1 MTWPNFLQLV
11 VSGLAMGAIYTLTA
25 KGLYIAHL
33 ATHRMNFGQGDF
45 LMIGA
50 FLSLALMGA
59 RVPVY
64 VVIPL
69 VVLLLA
75 GGGWALERLCIRPLD
90 RLGLRGGGEYS
101 WILTTAGA
109 ALILQN
115 AAELVWGKS
124 AQYSPPL
131 FSSSRDHVL
140 RLLGVGIYS
149 EQLAVIFASV
159 LVVATLYWFLY
170 ATRWGK
176 AVYAVAFNPGTAPLL
191 GIDVRRMVVV
201 VFAIASA
208 LAGISGVLSGP
219 IMLVHPHMG
228 LVFTVKGLAVA
239 AVGGF
244 ANPLAI
250 LSGGVLFGL
259 AESFSNY
266 FDSNFGDLYPLLAV
280 LALLILRPTGLVG
293 ERRTEVR

>member
-1 MTWPNFLQLV
+1 MSWANFLQLL

-33 ATHRMNFGQGDF
+33 ATHRLNFGQGDF
-45 LMIGA
+45 LMVAA
-50 FLSLALMGA
+50 FLSLAMMGA
-59 RVPVY
+59 GVPVY
-64 VVIPL
+64 IVIPA
-69 VVLLLA
+69 VVLLLGA
-75 GGGWALERLCIRPLD
+75 GGWALERLCIRPLD

-109 ALILQN
+109 AMILQN
-115 AAELVWGKS
+115 TAELVWGKS

-140 RLLGVGIYS
+140 RVFGVGIYS
-149 EQLAVIFASV
+149 EQLAVIVASV
-159 LVVATLYWFLY
+159 AVVAALYWFLY
-170 ATRWGK
+170 VTRYGK
-176 AVYAVAFNPGTAPLL
+176 AVCAVAFNPGAAPLF
-191 GIDVRRMVVV
+191 GIDVRRMVSV
-201 VFAIASA
+201 VFAVAAI
-208 LAGISGVLSGP
+208 LAAISGVLSGP

-244 ANPLAI
+244 ANPVAI

-266 FDSNFGDLYPLLAV
+266 FDSNFGDLYPLIAV
-280 LALLILRPTGLVG
+280 LALLIVRPTGLVG
-293 ERRTEVR
+293 ERQAEVR

>member
-1 MTWPNFLQLV
+1 MSWSNVLQLI

-33 ATHRMNFGQGDF
+33 ATRRLNFGQGEF
-45 LMIGA
+45 LMIAA
-50 FLSLALMGA
+50 FLSLAMLKAG
-59 RVPVY
+59 VPALA
-64 VVIPL
+64 VIAA
-69 VVLLLA
+69 VVLLLGAA
-75 GGGWALERLCIRPLD
+75 GWLLERAFIRPLD
-90 RLGLRGGGEYS
+90 RLGFRGGGEYS

-115 AAELVWGKS
+115 VAELVWGKS

-131 FSSSRDHVL
+131 FSPRGHVL
-140 RLLGVGIYS
+140 RVMGAGIYT
-149 EQLAVIFASV
+149 EQLAVIAAAIAV
-159 LVVATLYWFLY
+159 VVAFYWFLY

-176 AVYAVAFNPGTAPLL
+176 AVYAVAFNADTAPLL

-201 VFAIASA
+201 VFALASM
-208 LAGISGVLSGP
+208 LAGISGVLVGP
-219 IMLVHPHMG
+219 IVSVYPHMG
-228 LVFTVKGLAVA
+228 LAFTIKGLAVA

-244 ANPLAI
+244 ANPVAI
-250 LSGGVLFGL
+250 LVSGALFGL

-280 LALLILRPTGLVG
+280 LGLLILRPSGFVG
-293 ERRTEVR
+293 ERQAAVR